1 MHFDMTKSC
10 FAQINFENHTKM
22 WKNFSLTQS
31 YKLIFDEFYLLPLL
45 LLINKTIFSGK
56 YFSFEKFFFKFFR
69 FGKRNGDDNANIL
82 SSKNPEYN
90 NENFIPY
97 MYNLN

>member
-10 FAQINFENHTKM
+10 FAQIIFENHTKM
-22 WKNFSLTQS
+22 WKNFALTQS

-56 YFSFEKFFFKFFR
+56 YFSFEKFFFLNFS
-69 FGKRNGDDNANIL
+69 DL
-82 SSKNPEYN
+82 E
-90 NENFIPY
+90 NEMVTTMPISYHQRIQNTTMKISFPICTI
-97 MYNLN
+97 